1 MFRELKEEV
10 SISGEWTEQLVGF
23 INDDRTP
30 VGCVHLGV
38 AHLVNLSSAS
48 VQAKE
53 DALAEGG
60 FAPVGQLEAI
70 VEEFETWS
78 QFMLNERLL

>member
-1 MFRELKEEV
+1 
-10 SISGEWTEQLVGF
+10 
-23 INDDRTP
+23 
-30 VGCVHLGV
+30 V